1 MRNLPS
7 KFIEYLRYEKR
18 YSKHTITAYSKDLS
32 QFNQFMTETY
42 ELIEIQKIKRSHI
55 RTWIAT
61 LRENDVSPKSIHRK
75 ISTLSSFFKYMRR
88 LGEINT
94 SPMLT
99 IVKPK
104 LEKRLATFV
113 REDTIDK
120 VLKES
125 SNNKRAETIAEMNP
139 QLIIEI
145 LYQTGIRRNE
155 LLTLT
160 VENTNIQ
167 KRELKVVGKGKK
179 ERIIPM
185 NTNLSSLI
193 ETYVVLRNKVAIEGN
208 PYLLVLPS
216 GKQLYPKYV
225 YNTVKKILEGST
237 TLNNN
242 SPHVLRHTFATHLLN
257 EGADINAI
265 KELLGHASLAAT
277 QIYMHNGIEKLKNV
291 HKNAHPKA

>member
-193 ETYVVLRNKVAIEGN
+193 ESYVVLRNKVAIEGN

-237 TLNNN
+237 TLNKN

>member
-94 SPMLT
+94 SPMPT

-125 SNNKRAETIAEMNP
+125 SNDKRAETIAEMNP

-145 LYQTGIRRNE
+145 LYQTGLRRNE

-167 KRELKVVGKGKK
+167 KRELKVVGKGNN

-185 NTNLSSLI
+185 NANLSSLI
-193 ETYVVLRNKVAIEGN
+193 ESYVVLRNEVAIEGN

-237 TLNNN
+237 TLNKN